1 MEPTREG
8 ALVDLLDLIL
18 EKGVILHADL
28 IITVAEIPLVGVS
41 LRAAIAGM
49 TTMIDYGVMEEWDA
63 KIRSRVTKKIPCEQ
77 STTT

>member
-1 MEPTREG
+1 M
-8 ALVDLLDLIL
+8 VDLIDLIL

-28 IITVAEIPLVGVS
+28 IITVAEIPLVGIS

-63 KIRSRVTKKIPCEQ
+63 KIRSRVTEKILCEQ